1 MISALPPLAVAVP
14 ILVAS
19 ALLAF
24 GHFLPRRAAD
34 VVAILCALGIAV
46 LGGVMAAQA
55 MDGSLLHWFGGWSTR
70 GDVVLGIAFSA
81 DLAGSVMV
89 ALLGLLFAAS
99 LLFAWG
105 FFEEVGVQFH
115 VLMLVFLAA
124 MAGFSLTRDLF
135 NLFVWFEVM
144 SVAAFA
150 LTAYRLE
157 ASSLEGALNFTVTN
171 ALGAIMMLAGIG
183 LLYGRLGSLDMPTLG
198 ERAAA
203 AGGDPVLL
211 AAFCLLAVALLIKG
225 ATVPF
230 HFWLPDAHAV
240 APSPVSMIFSGA
252 MVAMGIFGLS
262 RLTWNI
268 FAHAGTVADQAH
280 GVLLWLGAIS
290 TVVGGMVALAQRHLK
305 RMLAFST
312 ISHTGILL
320 MGLAT
325 LRPDGLAGLLTYLV
339 GHGLVKAAL
348 FALSGV
354 LMATLGGID
363 EIGLRGRGRDIWPV
377 GLAFALGGLLLAGAP
392 IGLMDEGVKLLD
404 AAASAGGTAWV
415 AVLALPVGAG
425 LTGGA
430 VLRVTG
436 RVFLGWGEVSGEEER
451 APSEEESE
459 QANRPLWLMLLP
471 VAVLLLLALTTGDF
485 VARFARHAAGAM
497 MSAAGQGPPAVPDAP
512 AHSWLPWA
520 GLALAILVAVWDLGK
535 RHLPRLLDGSV
546 DALTA
551 PVSIGLDRLHSGLI
565 GDEVAWILL
574 GLALLA
580 LRLAYG

>member
-14 ILVAS
+14 ILVAA
-19 ALLAF
+19 ALLGF

-34 VVAILCALGIAV
+34 VVAILCALGIAA
-46 LGGVMAAQA
+46 LGAVMAAQA
-55 MDGSLLHWFGGWSTR
+55 MHGPLLHWFGGWSMR

-81 DLAGSVMV
+81 DLAGSTMV

-99 LLFAWG
+99 FLFAWG

-157 ASSLEGALNFTVTN
+157 ESSLEGALNFTVTN
-171 ALGAIMMLAGIG
+171 TLGAITMLAGIG

-198 ERAAA
+198 QRAAA
-203 AGGDPVLL
+203 AGADPVLL
-211 AAFCLLAVALLIKG
+211 AGFCLLTVALLVKA

-252 MVAMGIFGLS
+252 MVAMGIFGLT

-268 FAHAGTVADQAH
+268 FAHAGPVADQAH

-290 TVVGGMVALAQRHLK
+290 TVAGGMLALAQRHLK

-312 ISHTGILL
+312 VSHTGILL

-348 FALSGV
+348 FALAGV

-363 EIGLRGRGRDIWPV
+363 EIGLRGRGRDIWPA

-392 IGLMDEGVKLLD
+392 FGLMDEGVKLLD
-404 AAASAGGTAWV
+404 AAASAGGTASI
-415 AVLALPVGAG
+415 AVLALPLGAG

-436 RVFLGWGEVSGEEER
+436 RVFLGWGEVPGEEER
-451 APSEEESE
+451 SPSEEESE

-471 VAVLLLLALTTGDF
+471 VAVLLLLALTTGEF
-485 VARFARHAAGAM
+485 VAGFARHAANGM
-497 MSAAGQGPPAVPDAP
+497 MSAAGEGPPLVPDAP
-512 AHSWLPWA
+512 AHSWLSWA
-520 GLALAILVAVWDLGK
+520 GLALAVVVAAWDLG
-535 RHLPRLLDGSV
+535 RQHLPRLLDRPV

-551 PVSIGLDRLHSGLI
+551 PVFAGLDRLHSGLI

-574 GLALLA
+574 GLAVLA